1 MKYCSHCGKEIVDE
15 AVVCPG
21 CGCRVDSTASNGVI
35 EEEDKKVFKL
45 IIKIFMIIGC
55 IATGWS
61 LIPLLW
67 TIPMTVHVFKK
78 FERNEPIGVGFKI
91 CTLLFVSLVAG
102 IMLLCLD
109 LDKDL

>member
-1 MKYCSHCGKEIVDE
+1 MKYCTHCGKELLDD
-15 AVVCPG
+15 AVICPG
-21 CGCRVDSTASNGVI
+21 CGCKAETTSSSPII
-35 EEEDKKVFKL
+35 EEEDKKVFAL
-45 IIKIFMIIGC
+45 IIKIFMVIGC

-78 FERNEPIGVGFKI
+78 LDAREPIGVGFKI
-91 CTLLFVSLVAG
+91 CTLLFVNLVAG
-102 IMLLCLD
+102 IMLLCMD